1 MAWKIEFELAARIEL
16 ESSLRLKNATCAQPL
31 KFEKVMQA
39 LMWLRS
45 LGDVKATF
53 ITTVRERR
61 GV

>member
-1 MAWKIEFELAARIEL
+1 MNYQ
-16 ESSLRLKNATCAQPL
+16 NATCAQPL

-39 LMWLRS
+39 LMWLGS
-45 LGDVKATF
+45 LGQVKATL